1 MAKRSPK
8 DQTKHNAKVRQIAN
22 QLKKEG
28 WQVEAD
34 HIPGFDNPT
43 SIGKENRIPDI
54 VARKRGAERIIEV
67 ETSDT
72 MEKDKKQQ
80 ETFRRSAA
88 QKKRTSFHI
97 EEV

>member
-8 DQTKHNAKVRQIAN
+8 DQTRHNAKVRQVAN
-22 QLKKEG
+22 QLKENG
-28 WQVEAD
+28 WEVEAD
-34 HIPGFDNPT
+34 LPGFDNPT
-43 SIGKENRIPDI
+43 SIGKENRIPDV

-72 MEKDKKQQ
+72 MEKDKKQH
-80 ETFRRSAA
+80 ETFRRRAA

-97 EEV
+97 EES

>member
-8 DQTKHNAKVRQIAN
+8 DQTRHNAKVRQITN
-22 QLKKEG
+22 RLQKEG

-34 HIPGFDNPT
+34 HLPGFDKPNP
-43 SIGKENRIPDI
+43 IGKTNRIPDI
-54 VARKRGAERIIEV
+54 VARKRGAEQIIEV

-72 MEKDKKQQ
+72 MEKDKKQH
-80 ETFRRSAA
+80 ETFRRRAA

-97 EEV
+97 EES